1 MEASYI
7 PARFYG
13 KERKMIIKKILV
25 PLAVAIVLTACK
37 SEDVPTS
44 TKADN
49 VASSTKA
56 SGPETTT
63 EVGGNKSSEFTKEYA
78 LVGYNIYT
86 PEGLRID
93 SAGYGK
99 IYFQKKDDIEY
110 TVTFGCPG
118 ASGVMLNL
126 EKLEDA
132 PEASVKY
139 LTHNVE
145 FYRSYFGSGM
155 AQQKIGKTE
164 KVTINGIEML
174 YSEGEL
180 YGKNNPDVLYPYQAY
195 YWLSNGSPVYLL
207 CMAPDHPDASSAYL
221 DAMIHCVQ
229 KRN

>member
-1 MEASYI
+1 M
-7 PARFYG
+7 
-13 KERKMIIKKILV
+13 KIKKIIV
-25 PLAVAIVLTACK
+25 PIAAALLLTACN
-37 SEDVPTS
+37 SGDTTS
-44 TKADN
+44 TTKNGN
-49 VASSTKA
+49 VASTTKA
-56 SGPETTT
+56 NVAETTKDA
-63 EVGGNKSSEFTKEYA
+63 GGNNSSEFTKEEA
-78 LVGYNIYT
+78 LVGYNVYV
-86 PEGLRID
+86 PD
-93 SAGYGK
+93 SVKLDAAGYGK
-99 IYFQKKDDIEY
+99 IYTQKKDDIQY

-132 PEASVKY
+132 PEASSKY

-180 YGKNNPDVLYPYQAY
+180 YGKNKPDVLYPYQAY